1 MKILVIEDDQG
12 LCQGIAFSLTQE
24 GYQALQAS
32 SGKEGYRLFF
42 AGKPSGDP
50 AGPEPS

>member
-12 LCQGIAFSLTQE
+12 LRQGIAFSLT
-24 GYQALQAS
+24 
-32 SGKEGYRLFF
+32 SGRLPRRFRLPAGRRDTAFF
-42 AGKPSGDP
+42 AGKSSGDP